1 MLLTPFRA
9 LLQFTTILPVGK
21 TADFSSFARRSWLYP
36 VSGYVIGALVAI
48 CIFWI
53 ENTLLAAAL
62 AITLLLLITGAHH
75 FDGLLDL
82 GDGLM
87 AHGGREKRQT
97 ALTDRH
103 IGAGGV
109 ALGISAVIITFAALA
124 SLETLWA
131 TLIVAE
137 VAAKFSMAFL
147 TAYGTPF
154 REGLHSFLHKGA
166 KPWFPILSAILCIPL
181 IMLPV
186 APLRLAGAALVMV
199 TVPSVLLL
207 ISRRLFGG
215 VNGDIVGA
223 SNELT
228 RALVLAVM
236 VVIPV
241 STLF

>member
-1 MLLTPFRA
+1 
-9 LLQFTTILPVGK
+9 
-21 TADFSSFARRSWLYP
+21 
-36 VSGYVIGALVAI
+36 
-48 CIFWI
+48 
-53 ENTLLAAAL
+53 
-62 AITLLLLITGAHH
+62 
-75 FDGLLDL
+75 
-82 GDGLM
+82 
-87 AHGGREKRQT
+87 
-97 ALTDRH
+97 
-103 IGAGGV
+103 
-109 ALGISAVIITFAALA
+109 
-124 SLETLWA
+124 
-131 TLIVAE
+131 
-137 VAAKFSMAFL
+137 MAFL

-181 IMLPV
+181 ILLPV
-186 APLRLAGAALVMV
+186 APLRLAGAALIMV

>member
-21 TADFSSFARRSWLYP
+21 TADFSSFARKSWLYP
-36 VSGYVIGALVAI
+36 VAGYVIGGLVAI

-53 ENTLLAAAL
+53 ENTLLAAAG
-62 AITLLLLITGAHH
+62 AVTLLLLITGAHH

-87 AHGGREKRQT
+87 AHGGREKRQN

-109 ALGISAVIITFAALA
+109 ALGISAILITFAALA

-137 VAAKFSMAFL
+137 VAAKFSMSLL
-147 TAYGTPF
+147 TSYGNPF
-154 REGLHSFLHKGA
+154 REGLHSFLHKEA
-166 KPWFPILSAILCIPL
+166 KPWFPVLSAILCIPL
-181 IMLPV
+181 IVFPI
-186 APLRLAGAALVMV
+186 APLRLAGAALIMV
-199 TVPSVLLL
+199 IVPLALLL

-215 VNGDIVGA
+215 VNGDVVGA

-228 RALVLAVM
+228 RALVLAIM
-236 VVIPV
+236 VIIPV